1 MKLHQSLAELACDHG
16 SALFRDAAAFRGSLD
31 DYLDEGQASGGTINL
46 LTDAVRLGALDA
58 LLSMLDSGANAADA
72 VESAGQRLARD
83 RGSADVRGCQWA
95 VAVLGYALGRVP
107 EPLVA
112 GLDPDAGTAAPPGYG
127 PGGTAPTQAP
137 LTSPVS
143 SPMSPPMSQGASPA
157 PPPQQPVPPQQ
168 AAPSYAAPG
177 APTPP
182 PPPPGGWSQPT
193 PPKKSRTGLIVAA
206 IAVALVVVVAGI
218 IGIIAV
224 TGRDDD
230 KSADDP
236 ASQTTDPTDPTDP
249 TDSTDQPTDDES
261 TPTDL
266 GGPSVAGTGYEA
278 HLPKGWIDG
287 TDEFTAQSPD
297 ATTLD
302 RVFIWGATFN
312 AARGNVIVEIQSAY
326 GSTDPADIKDEWKNA
341 LTAGDDTAF
350 TTDIDDTTIDGQTA
364 LGVDISRTNDNDV
377 DVAQRSYLVISGD
390 TAYSITVSLKDGD
403 DDVLDRFTEIL
414 GAWQWTE

>member
-1 MKLHQSLAELACDHG
+1 MKLHQSLAQLARDHG
-16 SALFRDAAAFRGSLD
+16 HTLFRDAAAFRGSLD

-58 LLSMLDSGANAADA
+58 LVSMLDSGANPTDA

-95 VAVLGYALGRVP
+95 VAVLGFALGRVP

-127 PGGTAPTQAP
+127 PGGTAPTQPPVTSPMAP
-137 LTSPVS
+137 PTTSPVT
-143 SPMSPPMSQGASPA
+143 PPQQPIMPPPQPTPQQPAPPYGAPA
-157 PPPQQPVPPQQ
+157 PPP
-168 AAPSYAAPG
+168 AA
-177 APTPP
+177 
-182 PPPPGGWSQPT
+182 WSQPT
-193 PPKKSRTGLIVAA
+193 PPKKSKTGLIVAA
-206 IAVALVVVVAGI
+206 IAVALVLVVAGI

-224 TGRDDD
+224 VGSDDD
-230 KSADDP
+230 KAADDP
-236 ASQTTDPTDPTDP
+236 ASQTTDSAEP
-249 TDSTDQPTDDES
+249 TDSTDPSDDPDDTDEPTDDGS
-261 TPTDL
+261 DAPDL
-266 GGPSVAGTGYEA
+266 GGPAIQGTGYEA

-287 TDEFTAQSPD
+287 TDELTAQSPD
-297 ATTLD
+297 AATLD

-326 GSTDPADIKDEWKNA
+326 GSSDPADLKDDWKEA
-341 LTAGDDTAF
+341 LTAGDATAS
-350 TTDIDDTTIDGQTA
+350 TIDIDDTTIDGQSA

-414 GAWQWTE
+414 DAWQWTE